1 MNCNHCQGPCI
12 KKGKYKTAQLY
23 RCKTCFKYQ
32 RSIYKK
38 STITAAQEKL
48 LVQLNNEGMS
58 ISSLSRLLQIT
69 KSSVQ
74 RKILALSKT
83 VTTATQA
90 APFQEY
96 ETDEL
101 RTYIG
106 SKKNECW
113 IIYAIEK
120 TTRKVIDYTVG
131 RRNTV
136 NISKVIDSV
145 ISLSPKRIFT
155 DKLNIYR
162 ELIPKEKHCPSGY
175 SINHIERMNLNLRTH
190 LKCLSRRTIC
200 FSKSEEVLQARVGLY
215 FSCKSAGLR

>member
-1 MNCNHCQGPCI
+1 MFSFQHKARFN
-12 KKGKYKTAQLY
+12 
-23 RCKTCFKYQ
+23 R
-32 RSIYKK
+32 
-38 STITAAQEKL
+38 TITAAQEKL

-58 ISSLSRLLQIT
+58 ISSMSRLLQIT

-83 VTTATQA
+83 VTTITQV

-106 SKKNECW
+106 NKKNECW

-145 ISLSPKRIFT
+145 ISLTPKRIFT

-162 ELIPKEKHCPSGY
+162 ELIPKDKHRPSGY

-190 LKCLSRRTIC
+190 LKCLGRRTIC

-215 FSCKSAGLR
+215 FSDR

>member
-1 MNCNHCQGPCI
+1 M
-12 KKGKYKTAQLY
+12 
-23 RCKTCFKYQ
+23 
-32 RSIYKK
+32 
-38 STITAAQEKL
+38 
-48 LVQLNNEGMS
+48 
-58 ISSLSRLLQIT
+58 SRLLQIT

-120 TTRKVIDYTVG
+120 SSRKVIDYIVG

-145 ISLSPKRIFT
+145 ISLSPIRSLFDT
-155 DKLNIYR
+155 LG
-162 ELIPKEKHCPSGY
+162 P
-175 SINHIERMNLNLRTH
+175 
-190 LKCLSRRTIC
+190 LSYY
-200 FSKSEEVLQARVGLY
+200 A
-215 FSCKSAGLR
+215 

>member
-1 MNCNHCQGPCI
+1 MNCNHCQGQCI

-23 RCKTCFKYQ
+23 RCKTCFRYQ
-32 RSIYKK
+32 RSTYKK

-58 ISSLSRLLQIT
+58 ISSMSRVLQIT

-74 RKILALSKT
+74 RKILALGKSF
-83 VTTATQA
+83 VTQKQA
-90 APFQEY
+90 APFQDY

-120 TTRKVIDYTVG
+120 STRKVIDYTIG
-131 RRNTV
+131 RRNTA
-136 NISKVIDSV
+136 NIRKVVDS
-145 ISLSPKRIFT
+145 IITLHPKRIFT

-162 ELIPKEKHCPSGY
+162 ELIPKEKHRPSGY

-200 FSKSEEVLQARVGLY
+200 FSKSELVLQARVGLY
-215 FSCKSAGLR
+215 FSGK